1 MSNTPKQATATDAHK
16 RFCGVEG
23 RSGPGKGN
31 ANAMR
36 HGLKAGK
43 LPKDARYIEH
53 QMNALRRQLE
63 NAVFDAKGAVG
74 LVDAANIQTAVKWE
88 RHGALCLRWLRL
100 EGSTMKPEQRLQFSR
115 EIARA
120 SAERD
125 KAIAALELGKEGR
138 LPWLAP
144 PALIENTSE
153 ADANHDR
160 Q

>member
-1 MSNTPKQATATDAHK
+1 MSKTPTEAPAKVAPK
-16 RFCGVEG
+16 RFCGVKG
-23 RSGPGKGN
+23 RSGAPKQNSN
-31 ANAMR
+31 AIR

-43 LPKDARYIEH
+43 LPKDAKYIEY
-53 QMNALRRQLE
+53 QMNALRRTLE
-63 NAVFDAKGAVG
+63 ETVMQARGCVG

-100 EGSTMKPEQRLQFSR
+100 EGNTLKPEQRLQFSR

-125 KAIAALELGKEGR
+125 KAITALKLDQGTR
-138 LPWLAP
+138 SPWLVP
-144 PALIENTSE
+144 PAQIENDNT
-153 ADANHDR
+153 DTDHDR